1 VIRVCPKCGWENTLP
16 TKVDPKSYVNPPC
29 AKCGADLFPRLDQ
42 KNGLQKFKNI
52 FSKSELLI
60 KSTVAQAKNKAK
72 SLNKKIDF
80 PYLKAVV
87 SKYPILIVGA
97 LLLAAFVL
105 GQNLAPSST
114 TKVTQSSKETKVEKR
129 YFTDAE
135 LAQTFRVLSKNDQLR
150 FQKYLKEKGFYRGR
164 IDAQWGPQTKQ
175 AFRFA
180 VNDFQRIYEGDQDQL
195 LIVLVGGAIAMY
207 PEVPQQESPQIK
219 VPRNVNPNAL
229 NQMQMGGCT
238 ALGQSPRATDN
249 IAACMQSY
257 GSNPWTRPSR
267 PNNQNPASCRLEG
280 EQTDRFNKICY
291 YSCITGRR
299 AMNVGI
305 TEICPHF

>member
-1 VIRVCPKCGWENTLP
+1 MIRVCPNCKAKNALP
-16 TKVDPKSYVNPPC
+16 TEGNPKSYGEPKC
-29 AKCGADLFPRLDQ
+29 AKCGGYLFPRLDQ
-42 KNGLQKFKNI
+42 GNGLLKFKDI
-52 FSKSELLI
+52 FSKCETLVKRKFSLA
-60 KSTVAQAKNKAK
+60 THKAK
-72 SLNKKIDF
+72 SLANKIDV
-80 PYLKAVV
+80 PYVKRVF
-87 SKYPILIVGA
+87 SKYPILILGT
-97 LLLAAFVL
+97 LLLVVFVL
-105 GQNLAPSST
+105 GQNLAPSSST
-114 TKVTQSSKETKVEKR
+114 SVTQSSKKPQVEKR
-129 YFTDAE
+129 YFTDTE
-135 LAQTFRVLSKNDQLR
+135 LIQTFRVLSKNDQLR

-164 IDAQWGPQTKQ
+164 IDAQWGPQTQQ

-180 VNDFQRIYEGDQDQL
+180 VNDFQKIYEGDQDQL

>member
-1 VIRVCPKCGWENTLP
+1 MIRVCPKCGWENTLP
-16 TKVDPKSYVNPPC
+16 TKVDPNSYVNPPC

-87 SKYPILIVGA
+87 SKYSILIVGA

-207 PEVPQQESPQIK
+207 FEVPQQALPQIK

-229 NQMQMGGCT
+229 EQMQMGFCIAQGSCARYQDNLAACLRSNGNTPCSYSNQPQFNAPMPLLNKGCT
-238 ALGQSPRATDN
+238 MTESGP
-249 IAACMQSY
+249 
-257 GSNPWTRPSR
+257 
-267 PNNQNPASCRLEG
+267 
-280 EQTDRFNKICY
+280 F
-291 YSCITGRR
+291 GRKKLYVDC
-299 AMNVGI
+299 N
-305 TEICPHF
+305 